1 MKSLEDRHNHHG
13 ENFMPVGIVLW
24 SNEGIE
30 LHNDIKTT
38 ENLVNLIKGT
48 LGLFCNLII
57 FPLLMSKNI
66 YCKMIS
72 LPKNKN
78 KQKVNK
84 CRSIMNL
91 TILCFEIFFK
101 IKRLNK

>member
-48 LGLFCNLII
+48 LGLICNLMI
-57 FPLLMSKNI
+57 FSLLMSKKEKKH
-66 YCKMIS
+66 YCKI
-72 LPKNKN
+72 
-78 KQKVNK
+78 V
-84 CRSIMNL
+84 
-91 TILCFEIFFK
+91 
-101 IKRLNK
+101 LNELSPLI